1 MWHISQ
7 VLKRNILTL
16 SALICYTI
24 DVVNE
29 GNKIPKGD
37 ILETFLEIVGGTV
50 NLLTLT
56 GMAVKA
62 FKFIKNKKK

>member
-1 MWHISQ
+1 MTY
-7 VLKRNILTL
+7 R
-16 SALICYTI
+16 ALRRYTI
-24 DVVNE
+24 DVANE
-29 GNKIPKGD
+29 GNKTPRGD